1 MEKGIEREK
10 RSWKKERARKGR
22 KRNEKR
28 RRQRRRRRDNRC
40 NNPSFAYV
48 AFTAE
53 MLKAGLAMRLYT
65 TYQVVCSFLPPPPP
79 PVSMGSVGESGRGR
93 VYVSQREYRAPILE
107 GSLLVPP
114 YI

>member
-1 MEKGIEREK
+1 
-10 RSWKKERARKGR
+10 
-22 KRNEKR
+22 
-28 RRQRRRRRDNRC
+28 
-40 NNPSFAYV
+40 
-48 AFTAE
+48 

-65 TYQVVCSFLPPPPP
+65 TYQVVCSFLPPLPPAPP

>member
-1 MEKGIEREK
+1 MKSEGGREGRGIT
-10 RSWKKERARKGR
+10 
-22 KRNEKR
+22 
-28 RRQRRRRRDNRC
+28 DVITLVC
-40 NNPSFAYV
+40 LPL
-48 AFTAE
+48 TAE

-65 TYQVVCSFLPPPPP
+65 TYQVVCSFLPPLPPAPP

-93 VYVSQREYRAPILE
+93 VCVSQREYRAPILE